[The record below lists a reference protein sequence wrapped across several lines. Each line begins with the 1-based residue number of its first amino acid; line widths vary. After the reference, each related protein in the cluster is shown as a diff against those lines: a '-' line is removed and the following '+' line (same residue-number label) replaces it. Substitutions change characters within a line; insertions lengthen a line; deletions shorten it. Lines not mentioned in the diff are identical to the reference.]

1 VIAETLLLVDS
12 ASPGEVAE
20 AVQQR
25 FPVSRS
31 TVSTHITQL
40 EDRLVIRR
48 TVAGRV
54 TITDRLHTEKI
65 LQSARSISASAL
77 AEQSAEMKADH
88 ALLSRRLNKR
98 DPARRSTRAPHAEDV
113 TT

>member
-1 VIAETLLLVDS
+1 M
-12 ASPGEVAE
+12 
-20 AVQQR
+20 
-25 FPVSRS
+25 
-31 TVSTHITQL
+31 STHITQL

-54 TITDRLHTEKI
+54 TITDRFNTERI
-65 LQSARSISASAL
+65 LQSARSIGAAAL

-98 DPARRSTRAPHAEDV
+98 DPARRSTAAPGAESLSTEDLA
-113 TT
+113 TPTDS